1 MMSDCEGKM
10 ASLAAPRPLEWP
22 ELPLPATVLMML
34 VFVIRKRLWSGNY
47 FEVLIQCEWNGRP
60 A

>member
-1 MMSDCEGKM
+1 M